1 MDNLEKEVEETKE
14 PIIGDF
20 KPKRKFLNFISSVN
34 GAKVRFIKDIAFVEG
49 KKLSGMLEG
58 VIFKITICDEG
69 TIKFE
74 EQVEEGKEPQSNPEM
89 IKRLIAD
96 IDDLDV
102 TGYAQKF
109 VVSGLPFKDING
121 DLCYL
126 EVEHK
131 KPIDIL
137 ASIFNDEEEKEENMN
152 LSEKGLS
159 VLDQLFAEE
168 EKVDKV
174 TSILDELFPDK
185 EDDEVTNE
193 VAVVEEVE
201 EPKSVSL
208 SYMEESFRKMNE
220 SKVKE
225 LESRI
230 DEKVKDIKKF
240 NIDIKQAETK
250 LKESEEQLGVLQTR
264 LESMTPG
271 DEPNGWVFFVSEEQK
286 LETGLD
292 ESSKVIA
299 DKIADIMKLKKEVLF
314 DYLTAGFYKIK
325 IAKADDII
333 NKDVELTKDI
343 LEKVQS
349 IDINGKISIGEDE
362 FEYRG
367 DLTWHQLV
375 GKMIRKGF
383 VQDPEFD
390 KLCQSNSYESKEKVK
405 EEKGDCNHENCNC

>member
-1 MDNLEKEVEETKE
+1 M
-14 PIIGDF
+14 
-20 KPKRKFLNFISSVN
+20 
-34 GAKVRFIKDIAFVEG
+34 
-49 KKLSGMLEG
+49 
-58 VIFKITICDEG
+58 
-69 TIKFE
+69 E
-74 EQVEEGKEPQSNPEM
+74 EQ
-89 IKRLIAD
+89 
-96 IDDLDV
+96 
-102 TGYAQKF
+102 
-109 VVSGLPFKDING
+109 
-121 DLCYL
+121 
-126 EVEHK
+126 
-131 KPIDIL
+131 
-137 ASIFNDEEEKEENMN
+137 
-152 LSEKGLS
+152 
-159 VLDQLFAEE
+159 
-168 EKVDKV
+168 
-174 TSILDELFPDK
+174 
-185 EDDEVTNE
+185 
-193 VAVVEEVE
+193 
-201 EPKSVSL
+201 
-208 SYMEESFRKMNE
+208 FRKMNE
-220 SKVKE
+220 
-225 LESRI
+225 
-230 DEKVKDIKKF
+230 EKVAELKKRISEKEFEIKNYQRDIST
-240 NIDIKQAETK
+240 AETR
-250 LKESEEQLGVLQTR
+250 LKKSQEDFGVLETR